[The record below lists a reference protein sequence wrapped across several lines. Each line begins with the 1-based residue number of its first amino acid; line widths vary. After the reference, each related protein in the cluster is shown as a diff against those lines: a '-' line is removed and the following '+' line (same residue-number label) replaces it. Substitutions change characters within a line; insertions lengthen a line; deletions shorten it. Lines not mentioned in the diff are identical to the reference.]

1 MKFKKNYLCSLI
13 LLTSTLITSAQV
25 TITFEAQPDNTGT
38 RVSLSGSI
46 NASDLDPFVTGV
58 VDIGTTAFVST
69 FMVDVFDMP
78 DLDLAIVSAP
88 TSEGDHFHVSELNSS
103 STLTLENVVTSSTAA
118 TYVSG
123 DLGFSLIQNPLSL
136 STDLSIVSATDSLG
150 PIMQS
155 NYVLD
160 LVLDVENDISEYSEF
175 VFNWDS
181 NGETVGGATINSV
194 VIIPEPSTTALCA
207 LGFFSLITRRKR

>member
-13 LLTSTLITSAQV
+13 LLTSTLLTSAQV

-58 VDIGTTAFVST
+58 VDSGTTAFAST
-69 FMVDVFDMP
+69 FMVDVFDIT

-103 STLTLENVVTSSTAA
+103 SILTLENAVTSSTA

-123 DLGFSLIQNPLSL
+123 DLGFSLIQDPLSP
-136 STDLSIVSATDSLG
+136 STDLSIISVTNSLG
-150 PIMQS
+150 PIVQS